1 MDSLFTVLCNQLR
14 QIHILI
20 LSLQWTFELLI
31 KQPHN
36 LSVTN
41 TLHIKMS
48 LIQPLLYA
56 TIMVCSLL
64 FILRWTKHLKS
75 MVTLPTLKARKLFP
89 PSKCWM
95 LSHQMANIYFKQLS
109 TDGLDTS
116 CQISLCLPVATS
128 ILLIWASV
136 YQYHHLIFSLLSGIV
151 VIRWTNLTL

>member
-1 MDSLFTVLCNQLR
+1 MLPSWFAVFYSSLDDLVQQMPKNGSGRVSASWATWWILMCTQSIQLCLFK
-14 QIHILI
+14 LI
-20 LSLQWTFELLI
+20 CEVP
-31 KQPHN
+31 K
-36 LSVTN
+36 
-41 TLHIKMS
+41 
-48 LIQPLLYA
+48 
-56 TIMVCSLL
+56 
-64 FILRWTKHLKS
+64 TKHLKS

-89 PSKCWM
+89 RSKCWM